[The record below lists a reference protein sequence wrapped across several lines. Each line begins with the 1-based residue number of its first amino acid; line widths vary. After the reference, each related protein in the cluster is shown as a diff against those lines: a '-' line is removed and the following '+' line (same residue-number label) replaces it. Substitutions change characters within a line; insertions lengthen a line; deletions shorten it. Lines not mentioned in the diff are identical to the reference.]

1 MSDLEAKVGKRRVAV
16 IELTARQLKIVDIV
30 KKQAPITGEQIAE
43 NLGLSR
49 PTIRSDLSL
58 LVMLEYIDAKP
69 KVGYFPG
76 SKAAGNGGG
85 SERLREAKVRDI
97 QTVPII
103 IRETT
108 TIQDAVVTLFL
119 QDVGTLIV
127 CDAEG
132 RLAGVA
138 SRKDFL
144 KVTLGNPASA
154 SMPVSMVMTRIPK
167 VVATSP
173 DETVLEAAQKMI
185 LHEVDSLPVI
195 DTGPEETGG
204 KPVIAGRLTKTA
216 IVQLLLKIET
226 TG

>member
-1 MSDLEAKVGKRRVAV
+1 M
-16 IELTARQLKIVDIV
+16 IELTARQLKIAEIV
-30 KKQAPITGEQIAE
+30 RKYAPITGEQIAE
-43 NLGLSR
+43 NLGSSR

-76 SKAAGNGGG
+76 RKAAGSGSG

-97 QTVPII
+97 QDVPIV

-127 CDAEG
+127 CDEEG
-132 RLAGVA
+132 VLTGVA

-144 KVTLGNPASA
+144 KVTLGNPGSA

-167 VVATSP
+167 VITAGP
-173 DETVLEAAQKMI
+173 DEPVLEAAHKMI
-185 LHEVDSLPVI
+185 MHEVDSLPVVEAA
-195 DTGPEETGG
+195 GKEAGG
-204 KPVIAGRLTKTA
+204 RPAIVGRLTKTA
-216 IVQLLLKIET
+216 IVKLLLDIET

>member
-1 MSDLEAKVGKRRVAV
+1 M

-76 SKAAGNGGG
+76 SKAAGSGGG

>member
-1 MSDLEAKVGKRRVAV
+1 M

-58 LVMLEYIDAKP
+58 LMILEYIDAKP
-69 KVGYFPG
+69 RVGYFLG
-76 SKAAGNGGG
+76 SKAAGNGGE
-85 SERLREAKVRDI
+85 SEKIREAKVRDI

-167 VVATSP
+167 VIATSP

-185 LHEVDSLPVI
+185 MHEVDSLPVI
-195 DTGPEETGG
+195 EAGPEETGG
-204 KPVIAGRLTKTA
+204 KPVIVGRLTKTA